1 MSRRCLRPSA
11 QKAEA
16 APPPSQPLTCAQ
28 AEVKDEGRRKRKR
41 PPTTQQHIRAPVCR
55 LSCQQGCFPGFKDL
69 GWNVWD
75 KVRCSGRWGVTS
87 RRERQH
93 CPQTGWRVVVVGG
106 INDPGRSSTSA
117 ATAKFTANVGIQPR
131 RLQAGTEHR
140 TRVHLSVWAGLF
152 QRGSA
157 GLPLRPGGAGG
168 GAPQSSSADQRE
180 PVELQGPEQ
189 RRPQVALPGRHQG
202 HREHRDGGVP
212 ADRPAGP

>member
-1 MSRRCLRPSA
+1 M
-11 QKAEA
+11 
-16 APPPSQPLTCAQ
+16 
-28 AEVKDEGRRKRKR
+28 
-41 PPTTQQHIRAPVCR
+41 
-55 LSCQQGCFPGFKDL
+55 
-69 GWNVWD
+69 
-75 KVRCSGRWGVTS
+75 TS

-93 CPQTGWRVVVVGG
+93 CPQTGSWVWVVVVVGG
-106 INDPGRSSTSA
+106 GGGWINDPGRSSTSA

-152 QRGSA
+152 QRRSTGP
-157 GLPLRPGGAGG
+157 PLRRGGAGG

-212 ADRPAGP
+212 ADRPAGPAGP